1 MNTSNKK
8 NISEKSLAIIKKMQ
22 QNELTE
28 SYIYEEISKFA
39 KGEEN
44 KQTLLRLAAEERSHY
59 EIWKSY
65 TQTEMKP
72 QRAKIFKFKWIAKLL
87 GFTFAVKLME
97 NGEENA
103 QSEYEYLQEEIPES
117 TKIREDEEK
126 HEELLL
132 EMLDEERL
140 KYIGSMVLGMND
152 ALVELTGSLAGFTFA
167 LQKSSLVALS
177 GLIIGISATFSMA
190 SSEFLAARSEGRSDA
205 LKSCSYTGIAY
216 LITVVL
222 LIAPYLIF
230 SSYITAL
237 ACMLGI
243 VIMIIAG
250 FTYYTSVAQGEKFK
264 SRFFEMAAISIGVAV
279 ISFIVGILA
288 KKFLGVDL

>member
-1 MNTSNKK
+1 MNGANEK
-8 NISEKSLAIIKKMQ
+8 NISEKSISIIKKMQ

-65 TQTEMKP
+65 TGIEMKP
-72 QRAKIFKFKWIAKLL
+72 QRAKILKFKWIAKTL

-103 QSEYEYLQEEIPES
+103 QSEYEYLQKEIPES
-117 TKIREDEEK
+117 VKIREDEEK

-205 LKSCSYTGIAY
+205 LKSCTYTGIAY

-237 ACMLGI
+237 ACMLGV
-243 VIMIIAG
+243 VILIIAL

-279 ISFIVGILA
+279 VSFIVGILA
-288 KKFLGVDL
+288 KKFLGVEI

>member
-1 MNTSNKK
+1 MNTSNPK
-8 NISEKSLAIIKKMQ
+8 NISEKSLSIIKKMQ

-44 KQTLLRLAAEERSHY
+44 RQALLRLAAEERSHY

-72 QRAKIFKFKWIAKLL
+72 QRAKILKFKWIAKLL

-126 HEELLL
+126 HEVLLL

-243 VIMIIAG
+243 VILIIAG
-250 FTYYTSVAQGEKFK
+250 FTYYTSVAQGERFK